1 MNEQER
7 TQEEEEALKESARLA
22 DERDAKWAAQQQYDE
37 EVRDYLRQEI
47 DDMHD

>member
-22 DERDAKWAAQQQYDE
+22 DERDKEWAAKQEDE
-37 EVRDYLRQEI
+37 LRDYLRQEI